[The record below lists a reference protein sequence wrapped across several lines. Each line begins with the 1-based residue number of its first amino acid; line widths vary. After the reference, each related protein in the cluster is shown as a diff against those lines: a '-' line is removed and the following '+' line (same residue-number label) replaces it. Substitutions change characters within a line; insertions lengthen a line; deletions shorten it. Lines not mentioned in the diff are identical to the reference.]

1 MVVVVAVVVL
11 VVEVVIEI
19 VVEADILLELV
30 IVVLILEDVDM
41 YPVKHS
47 VSTKGLFTAKP
58 FCVPNS
64 HPCQEL

>member
-1 MVVVVAVVVL
+1 MVVL
-11 VVEVVIEI
+11 VVEVVVEVFIEI

-30 IVVLILEDVDM
+30 TVVLVLEDVDM
-41 YPVKHS
+41 YPVKHT
-47 VSTKGLFTAKP
+47 VSTKRLFTAKP